1 MTAGTEFYDVI
12 KGIRESLIGNKV
24 TADQMIKKIPIAKTT
39 ANEFL
44 HKNIDEYN
52 PRIETVNLIV
62 SGYGFDIIELLTKD
76 TKDDE
81 KFNIL
86 LSYFRIIKDPR
97 SRAAALTAVEGI
109 AKSSSVDVETGSAK

>member
-1 MTAGTEFYDVI
+1 VTAGTEFYDVI

-97 SRAAALTAVEGI
+97 SRAAALAAVEGI